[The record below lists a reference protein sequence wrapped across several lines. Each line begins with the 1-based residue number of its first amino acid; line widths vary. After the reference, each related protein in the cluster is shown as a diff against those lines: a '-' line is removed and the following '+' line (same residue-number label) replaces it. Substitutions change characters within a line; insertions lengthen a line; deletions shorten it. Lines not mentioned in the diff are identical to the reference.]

1 MHGRV
6 NATTCRNFRPKYSRT
21 RVLYRETLCLEYLGL
36 LRRRA
41 VCFVSCQA
49 ILSSDILA
57 ACSQPLDSI
66 SALALVV
73 SQNPT
78 MSTSPTSP
86 TSPVSPVSP
95 TMSFRDKKARAKGR
109 AAGQA
114 FLTLFDT
121 TLLLNETAVESAIS
135 SAEHIL
141 AGIDSVDIDEFIYV
155 IASVPYLLE
164 FSLCGAH
171 HPHRSFVPSKLT
183 I

>member
-1 MHGRV
+1 MDFSCRYYYQVRTQVVSHLPEPHPYTCTSYSARGDSRVHGRV

-73 SQNPT
+73 SQNHVNVPNVPNFT
-78 MSTSPTSP
+78 CLTS
-86 TSPVSPVSP
+86 VSNDVLQGQKGSCEGACCRTGVSYAVRHDAP
-95 TMSFRDKKARAKGR
+95 SQRDRR
-109 AAGQA
+109 
-114 FLTLFDT
+114 
-121 TLLLNETAVESAIS
+121 
-135 SAEHIL
+135 
-141 AGIDSVDIDEFIYV
+141 
-155 IASVPYLLE
+155 
-164 FSLCGAH
+164 
-171 HPHRSFVPSKLT
+171 
-183 I
+183 